1 MMKTD
6 LNRRDFL
13 KKSAAAAAVLAFP
26 NIVLAKSS
34 TEVSV
39 KSVSLYNIHTSE
51 KADAVY
57 WAEGRYIYDE
67 IARLNHL
74 LRDFRTGETHPID
87 TALFDLLHDLKSAV
101 GSNASFH
108 VISGYRSPKTNDA
121 LRRRTSGV
129 AKKSLHMQG
138 RAIDV
143 NLPGIG
149 LETLRLAARELRRG
163 GVGYYPKSGFIHVDT
178 GRVRYW

>member
-6 LNRRDFL
+6 MKRRDFL
-13 KKSAAAAAVLAFP
+13 KKSAVAAAVLAFP
-26 NIVLAKSS
+26 NIILAKSS
-34 TEVSV
+34 AAPSV

-51 KADAVY
+51 KVDAVY
-57 WAEGRYIYDE
+57 WADGHYLHDE
-67 IARLNHL
+67 IAQLNHL
-74 LRDFRTGETHPID
+74 LRDFRTGDTHPID
-87 TALFDLLHDLKSAV
+87 TTLFDLLHDLKTAV

-108 VISGYRSPKTNDA
+108 VISGYRSPKTNNA
-121 LRRRTSGV
+121 LRKVSSGV

-149 LETLRLAARELRRG
+149 LNTLRLAARELRRG

>member
-6 LNRRDFL
+6 MKRRDFL

-26 NIVLAKSS
+26 NIILAKSS
-34 TEVSV
+34 TVPSV

-51 KADAVY
+51 KVDAVY
-57 WAEGRYIYDE
+57 WADGHYLHDE
-67 IARLNHL
+67 IAQLNHL
-74 LRDFRTGETHPID
+74 LRDFRTGDTHPID
-87 TALFDLLHDLKSAV
+87 TTLFDLLHDLKTAV

-108 VISGYRSPKTNDA
+108 VISGYRSPKTNNT
-121 LRRRTSGV
+121 LRKISSGV

-149 LETLRLAARELRRG
+149 LNTLRLAARELRRG